1 MNNILITGAT
11 GFIGRYLVEQF
22 YENNNVVCLVRPGT
36 KNLKRIAEFSDKIK
50 IVEHNIRD
58 PYDLSVFKDIDIIL
72 HAGANQYHC
81 HVASEYPRSRL
92 QGIPSQGH

>member
-22 YENNNVVCLVRPGT
+22 CENSNVICLVRPGT
-36 KNLKRIAEFSDKIK
+36 KNLNRISEFSDKIK

-58 PYDLSVFKDIDIIL
+58 PYNFDTFNVVCCQDKF
-72 HAGANQYHC
+72 
-81 HVASEYPRSRL
+81 
-92 QGIPSQGH
+92 